1 MPFFAKLAGPLARLT
16 RTPLLDISPVPT
28 SGQASP
34 VERSTTDRLQ
44 VPAPKVTPGGVD
56 KARLHPSSSSAV
68 HGHGLQQ
75 GLSEALAVPLQGL
88 ARRKRSASLSRL
100 ESERSA
106 RVRGVRRNSITAI
119 PSAEVLAE
127 EAPRTP
133 TSLAGAHDKSEAEE
147 ALLQQLP
154 TTTDLTA
161 LVNEY
166 AALPMS
172 AKSLAGANA
181 LIAGALSSRSLQ
193 SNAEAIYALYE
204 HMQLSGMVPNEE
216 TYALVIEALCRRDTE
231 IVTRA
236 GPSDESSQLS
246 LAMTVAYEAHL
257 NKQLFASTT
266 PYNHLLQ
273 CCAYRGCSE
282 TAIAV
287 LSLLESNL
295 RTTKDAESY
304 RLLLQVFMNPWLTS
318 LDGETPEDK
327 QARALRACI
336 QVFSTFERVASAMAL
351 IEPTTTS
358 FTPAQCSSVW
368 ATMIDAYFALG
379 DAFGAVALLDRIL
392 SPKAGEL
399 ATPPLDEQIVSRM
412 IMGFV
417 RTGDC
422 RSAVQWL
429 RQLSASSLPAPN
441 PPALEGMV
449 LAAMQQP
456 STDAA
461 NLLRDIALVL
471 ASRSVAPADV
481 GLAAARCVTSL
492 ATVLEMR
499 KVERGLGASDLA
511 ASYRALFALAERVFA
526 QFSPEH
532 TLRTRQQTA
541 PVSAVLRLAAH
552 QAVMGDAAMSS
563 RLFALASMVLR
574 HADLSSA
581 ASISVMCDA
590 CHLPMA
596 IADAAMTHPD
606 GPPMPRFVA
615 LATMVLPALDGMSGS
630 LMDST
635 TTALIREYEA
645 LHRDAQCDL
654 SALPLS
660 NDDWQRV
667 VQVLLQAELAAG
679 TEYPGPEGY
688 SSLGKLLADLAR
700 MPQRLPLDMDSIRA
714 KLVGKY
720 GDVGAEMVASW
731 YETTPS
737 TTPALHAETAP
748 APRTESVSDR
758 AWNDLCI
765 DGVRS
770 TVLPP
775 VKSLDGALSS
785 LIHSLARPHGQLE
798 ADELYD
804 RLQTSVEKGHYPTP
818 GALAVLINAFGRNA
832 QVERIDELYEMA
844 MHVLAS
850 THHGH
855 EWRLQHWSQLEDGMI
870 TALSHAMLGERANRH
885 RLRLI
890 AAKQVPSAS
899 AYAALIATIQEH
911 TDDAVVAEELFNESK
926 RLGVRPTTYLYN
938 TVISK
943 LSRARKVDQALH
955 LFEDMRATHLRPS
968 SVTYGAAINAC
979 VRTGDEARAT
989 ALFSEMEQQPTFQP
1003 RVPPYNTMIQY
1014 YVHSVMNREK
1024 ALHYYEKMQQ
1034 AGVRPS
1040 AHTYKLLLDAW
1051 GTIEP
1056 VEPDRQQAVFARLSA
1071 DRLVSVQGTH
1081 WASLI
1086 HTQGVVLRNL
1096 DQALST
1102 FESIAERAPSLPRQN
1117 VSTVP
1122 DAVVYEALFAVF
1134 VVHGRTDLMPT
1145 YLARMGTQ
1153 RILPTAYI
1161 ANLLIKGY
1169 AQDGP
1174 MGLVEARRVF
1184 DAMIDPPAGVAAAGN
1199 HLPRHHGAGALGMR
1213 RERKPSYNS
1222 REQAIDRANVLGAL
1236 VNREPSTYE
1245 AMIRAELLF
1254 GHTDRASAIL
1264 ERMKARAFPA
1274 ALVHRAQMLFD
1285 RA

>member
-1 MPFFAKLAGPLARLT
+1 MYVQLT
-16 RTPLLDISPVPT
+16 QTLSDALTTPLKT
-28 SGQASP
+28 
-34 VERSTTDRLQ
+34 
-44 VPAPKVTPGGVD
+44 
-56 KARLHPSSSSAV
+56 
-68 HGHGLQQ
+68 
-75 GLSEALAVPLQGL
+75 LS
-88 ARRKRSASLSRL
+88 RRKRSASLSRL
-100 ESERSA
+100 ESERNA
-106 RVRGVRRNSITAI
+106 RLRGVRRNSITAI
-119 PSAEVLAE
+119 PSAEIRNDEPHV
-127 EAPRTP
+127 PP
-133 TSLAGAHDKSEAEE
+133 TFGAGVHDKSEAEE
-147 ALLQQLP
+147 ALVQRVLV
-154 TTTDLTA
+154 TTDLMA

-166 AALPMS
+166 MALPMS
-172 AKSLAGANA
+172 SKSVTGANELLA
-181 LIAGALSSRSLQ
+181 AALSSRSMQ
-193 SNAEAIYALYE
+193 PSEEAIYALYE
-204 HMQLSGMVPNEE
+204 HMQLSNMIPNEE
-216 TYALVIEALCRRDTE
+216 TYALVIEALCRKDME
-231 IVTRA
+231 IFSRV
-236 GPSDESSQLS
+236 GMSKESSQLS
-246 LAMTVAYEAHL
+246 LAMTVAYKAHV
-257 NKQLFASTT
+257 NKQFFATT
-266 PYNHLLQ
+266 APYNRLLQ
-273 CCAYRGCSE
+273 CCAQRGCSE

-304 RLLLQVFMNPWLTS
+304 RLLLQVFMNPRLS
-318 LDGETPEDK
+318 SIDGETPEDK
-327 QARALRACI
+327 QARALRACV

-351 IEPTTTS
+351 IEPSTTS

-412 IMGFV
+412 ILGFV
-417 RTGDC
+417 YTGDC

-429 RQLSASSLPAPN
+429 KQISASSLPAPSA
-441 PPALEGMV
+441 PALEGMV

-461 NLLRDIALVL
+461 ILLRDIALVL
-471 ASRSVAPADV
+471 AGRSVAPADV
-481 GLAAARCVTSL
+481 GLAASRCVTSL

-499 KVERGLGASDLA
+499 KVERSLSASDLA
-511 ASYRALFALAERVFA
+511 ASYRALVALAEKVFA

-532 TLRTRQQTA
+532 PLRTRQQA
-541 PVSAVLRLAAH
+541 GPVSAVLRLAAH
-552 QAVMGDAAMSS
+552 QSVIGDGAMSS
-563 RLFALASMVLR
+563 RLFALASMALR
-574 HADLSSA
+574 HADVSSA
-581 ASISVMCDA
+581 ASVSLMCDA

-596 IADAAMTHPD
+596 IADAAVAHPQ

-630 LMDST
+630 LVDST

-654 SALPLS
+654 GKLALS
-660 NDDWQRV
+660 DQDWQRV

-679 TEYPGPEGY
+679 TAYPGPEGY

-700 MPQRLPLDMDSIRA
+700 LSRRMPLDIETIRT
-714 KLVGKY
+714 KLVDKY
-720 GDVGAEMVASW
+720 GEVGAEMVTGW
-731 YETTPS
+731 YDSTPS
-737 TTPALHAETAP
+737 LTSTHHVEDVP
-748 APRTESVSDR
+748 APPAEPAVSDR

-765 DGVRS
+765 DGKCS
-770 TVLPP
+770 TILPP
-775 VKSLDGALSS
+775 VKSLDGALSN
-785 LIHSLARPHGQLE
+785 LIHGLARPHGQLE
-798 ADELYD
+798 ADDLYD
-804 RLQTSVEKGHYPTP
+804 RLQASVEKGQYPTP

-832 QVERIDELYEMA
+832 QVDRIDELYAMA

-855 EWRLQHWSQLEDGMI
+855 DWRLQHWSQLEDGMI
-870 TALSHAMLGERANRH
+870 TALSHAMLAERANRH

-890 AAKQVPSAS
+890 TAKQVPSAS

-943 LSRARKVDQALH
+943 LSRARKVDQALQ
-955 LFEDMRATHLRPS
+955 LFEDMRSTNLRPS

-989 ALFSEMEQQPTFQP
+989 ALFAEMEQQPTFQP

-1024 ALHYYEKMQQ
+1024 ALYYHEKMQQ

-1056 VEPDRQQAVFARLSA
+1056 VEPDRQQAVVARLSA

-1102 FESIAERAPSLPRQN
+1102 FESIAERAPSTPRQS

-1134 VVHGRTDLMPT
+1134 VVHGRTDLMPA

-1199 HLPRHHGAGALGMR
+1199 HLPRHHGAGALGLR
-1213 RERKPSYNS
+1213 RERKPTYTN
-1222 REQAIDRANVLGAL
+1222 REQAVDRANVLGAL

-1254 GHTDRASAIL
+1254 GHTDRASVIL

-1274 ALVHRAQMLFD
+1274 ALVHRAQTLFD

>member
-1 MPFFAKLAGPLARLT
+1 MPLFSKLAGTLARLT
-16 RTPLLDISPVPT
+16 RTPFLDLSPVPT

-34 VERSTTDRLQ
+34 VERSTTESFSVQ
-44 VPAPKVTPGGVD
+44 APKQAPRAFGDGN
-56 KARLHPSSSSAV
+56 ASHY
-68 HGHGLQQ
+68 
-75 GLSEALAVPLQGL
+75 LSQVMLSDAFVPPLQNL
-88 ARRKRSASLSRL
+88 SRRRRSASLSRL

-106 RVRGVRRNSITAI
+106 RLRGVRRNSITAI
-119 PSAEVLAE
+119 PCAKAEEEEPPHSATLAE
-127 EAPRTP
+127 
-133 TSLAGAHDKSEAEE
+133 GAHEKSEAEE
-147 ALLQQLP
+147 ALLQRVP
-154 TTTDLTA
+154 TTTDLMA
-161 LVNEY
+161 LVTEY
-166 AALPMS
+166 MALPITS
-172 AKSLAGANA
+172 KSLAGANELLA
-181 LIAGALSSRSLQ
+181 AALSARSVQ
-193 SNAEAIYALYE
+193 SSVEAIYALFE
-204 HMQLSGMVPNEE
+204 HMQLSNMAPNEE

-231 IVTRA
+231 IFSRV
-236 GPSDESSQLS
+236 GMSEESSELS
-246 LAMTVAYEAHL
+246 LAMTVAYKAHMS
-257 NKQLFASTT
+257 KQFFATT
-266 PYNHLLQ
+266 APYNRLLQ

-287 LSLLESNL
+287 LLLLESNL

-304 RLLLQVFMNPWLTS
+304 RLLLQVFMNPRLTS

-327 QARALRACI
+327 QARALRTCV

-351 IEPTTTS
+351 IEPTNTA
-358 FTPAQCSSVW
+358 FAPAQCSSVW
-368 ATMIDAYFALG
+368 ATMIDAYFAFG

-392 SPKAGEL
+392 SPKPGEL

-429 RQLSASSLPAPN
+429 RQLSASSLPAPSA
-441 PPALEGMV
+441 PALEGMV

-471 ASRSVAPADV
+471 AGRSVAPADV
-481 GLAAARCVTSL
+481 GLAASRCVTSL

-499 KVERGLGASDLA
+499 KVERSLSSSDLSV
-511 ASYRALFALAERVFA
+511 SYRALIALAERVFA
-526 QFSPEH
+526 QFSSDYA
-532 TLRTRQQTA
+532 LRTRQQA
-541 PVSAVLRLAAH
+541 GPVSAVLRLAAH
-552 QAVMGDAAMSS
+552 QAVMGDGALSS
-563 RLFALASMVLR
+563 RLFALATLALR
-574 HADLSSA
+574 HADVSSA
-581 ASISVMCDA
+581 ASVSLMCDA

-596 IADAAMTHPD
+596 IADAAVANPQ
-606 GPPMPRFVA
+606 GAPASRFVA

-630 LMDST
+630 LVDST
-635 TTALIREYEA
+635 ATALIREYEA
-645 LHRDAQCDL
+645 LHRDACDL
-654 SALPLS
+654 GQLS
-660 NDDWQRV
+660 LTDQDWQRV
-667 VQVLLQAELAAG
+667 VQMLLQAELAAG
-679 TEYPGPEGY
+679 TTYPGPEGY

-700 MPQRLPLDMDSIRA
+700 LPSRVPLDIEAIRA

-720 GDVGAEMVASW
+720 GDVGAEMVAGW
-731 YETTPS
+731 YES
-737 TTPALHAETAP
+737 TPAPAP
-748 APRTESVSDR
+748 APRAEAAPVPRAEAALSDR

-770 TVLPP
+770 ATLPP
-775 VKSLDGALSS
+775 VKSLDGALSNM
-785 LIHSLARPHGQLE
+785 IHGLARPHGQLE
-798 ADELYD
+798 ADDLYE
-804 RLQTSVEKGHYPTP
+804 RLQASVEKGQYPTP

-832 QVERIDELYEMA
+832 QVERIDELYAMA
-844 MHVLAS
+844 MHVLSS

-855 EWRLQHWSQLEDGMI
+855 DWRLQHWSQLEDGMI

-955 LFEDMRATHLRPS
+955 LFEDMRATNLRPS

-989 ALFSEMEQQPTFQP
+989 ALFAEMEQQPTFQP

-1024 ALHYYEKMQQ
+1024 ALHFYEKMQQ

-1056 VEPDRQQAVFARLSA
+1056 VEPDRQQSVFARLSA

-1096 DQALST
+1096 DQALGT
-1102 FESIAERAPSLPRQN
+1102 FESIAERAPSMPRQSM
-1117 VSTVP
+1117 STVP

-1213 RERKPSYNS
+1213 RERKPTYSQ

-1274 ALVHRAQMLFD
+1274 ALVHRAQTLFD

>member
-1 MPFFAKLAGPLARLT
+1 M
-16 RTPLLDISPVPT
+16 
-28 SGQASP
+28 
-34 VERSTTDRLQ
+34 
-44 VPAPKVTPGGVD
+44 
-56 KARLHPSSSSAV
+56 
-68 HGHGLQQ
+68 
-75 GLSEALAVPLQGL
+75 
-88 ARRKRSASLSRL
+88 
-100 ESERSA
+100 
-106 RVRGVRRNSITAI
+106 RRNSITAF
-119 PSAEVLAE
+119 PTTEGSDE
-127 EAPRTP
+127 EAPYTP
-133 TSLAGAHDKSEAEE
+133 TSSAGAPEKSEAEE
-147 ALLQQLP
+147 ALLLKVP
-154 TTTDLTA
+154 TATNLAA
-161 LVNEY
+161 LVDEY
-166 AALPMS
+166 IALPMS
-172 AKSLAGANA
+172 DKSLAGAND
-181 LIAGALSSRSLQ
+181 LIAAALSVRSLPL
-193 SNAEAIYALYE
+193 SAEAVYALYE
-204 HMQLSGMVPNEE
+204 HLQLSGMVPNEA
-216 TYALVIEALCRRDTE
+216 TYALVIDALCRRDAE
-231 IVTRA
+231 MVAR
-236 GPSDESSQLS
+236 GGLSNDSSSPLS
-246 LAMTVAYEAHL
+246 LAMTVAYEAHV
-257 NKQLFASTT
+257 NKQFFATTT

-273 CCAYRGCSE
+273 CCAYRGSSE
-282 TAIAV
+282 SAIAV
-287 LSLLESNL
+287 LALLESNL

-304 RLLLQVFMNPWLTS
+304 RLLLQVFMSPALTA
-318 LDGETPEDK
+318 LAGETLEDK

-336 QVFSTFERVASAMAL
+336 QVFSTFERVASAMAF
-351 IEPTTTS
+351 IDPTTTS
-358 FTPAQCSSVW
+358 FTRAQCSSVW
-368 ATMIDAYFALG
+368 ATMIDAYFDLG

-392 SPKAGEL
+392 SPKPGEL

-441 PPALEGMV
+441 ASALEGMV

-461 NLLRDIALVL
+461 YLLRDIALVL
-471 ASRSVAPADV
+471 EGRSKTASDV
-481 GLAAARCVTSL
+481 GLAASRCVTNL

-499 KVERGLGASDLA
+499 KVERSLSANDLA
-511 ASYRALFALAERVFA
+511 LSYSALTSLAERVFA
-526 QFSPEH
+526 QFGAEH
-532 TLRTRQQTA
+532 SMRTRQHAA
-541 PVSAVLRLAAH
+541 PVSAMLRLAAH
-552 QAVMGDAAMSS
+552 QSVMGDAALSS
-563 RLFALASMVLR
+563 RLFALASTALR

-581 ASISVMCDA
+581 ASVSVMCDA

-596 IADAAMTHPD
+596 IADAAVAQPPHGT
-606 GPPMPRFVA
+606 PMPRFVA
-615 LATMVLPALDGMSGS
+615 LATLVLPALDGMSGS
-630 LMDST
+630 LVDST

-645 LHRDAQCDL
+645 LHRNAVCDL
-654 SALPLS
+654 SKLALS
-660 NDDWQRV
+660 DDDWQRV

-679 TEYPGPEGY
+679 STYPGPEGY
-688 SSLGKLLADLAR
+688 SSLGKLLADLAQLPR
-700 MPQRLPLDMDSIRA
+700 RLPLPVDTIREQ
-714 KLVGKY
+714 LVQKY
-720 GDVGAEMVASW
+720 GEAGAEIVAGW
-731 YETTPS
+731 YQSASP
-737 TTPALHAETAP
+737 AP
-748 APRTESVSDR
+748 APHTEATPPPRTESAVPERTWDE
-758 AWNDLCI
+758 LCI
-765 DGVRS
+765 DGVLS
-770 TVLPP
+770 TTLPP
-775 VKSLDGALSS
+775 VKALDGPLSN
-785 LIHSLARPHGQLE
+785 LIHNLARPHGQLD
-798 ADELYD
+798 ADEVYE
-804 RLQTSVEKGHYPTP
+804 RLQASVEKGLYPTP
-818 GALAVLINAFGRNA
+818 GALAVLINTCGRSA
-832 QVERIDELYEMA
+832 QVERIDELYAMA

-855 EWRLQHWSQLEDGMI
+855 DWRLQHWTQLEDGMI
-870 TALSHAMLGERANRH
+870 TALSHAMQGERANRH

-943 LSRARKVDQALH
+943 LSRARKVDQALQ
-955 LFEDMRATHLRPS
+955 LFEDMRATNLRPS

-979 VRTGDEARAT
+979 VRTGDEARAV
-989 ALFSEMEQQPTFQP
+989 ALFAEMEQQPTFQP

-1024 ALHYYEKMQQ
+1024 ALHFYEKMQQ

-1056 VEPDRQQAVFARLSA
+1056 VEPDRQQAIFARLSA

-1102 FESIAERAPSLPRQN
+1102 FESIADRAPSLPRES

-1174 MGLVEARRVF
+1174 MGLIEARRVF

-1199 HLPRHHGAGALGMR
+1199 HLPRHHGAGALGLR
-1213 RERKPSYNS
+1213 RERKPGHSI
-1222 REQAIDRANVLGAL
+1222 REQTIDRANVLGAL

-1274 ALVHRAQMLFD
+1274 ALVHRAQTLFD

>member
-1 MPFFAKLAGPLARLT
+1 MPLFAKLAGPLARLT
-16 RTPLLDISPVPT
+16 RTPLLDLSPVPT
-28 SGQASP
+28 SGQVSP
-34 VERSTTDRLQ
+34 VERSATESFTVQ
-44 VPAPKVTPGGVD
+44 TPK
-56 KARLHPSSSSAV
+56 
-68 HGHGLQQ
+68 
-75 GLSEALAVPLQGL
+75 EALRDLRDGDKPPLSSLEMLSDAL
-88 ARRKRSASLSRL
+88 AAPLPNLGRRRRSASLSRL

-106 RVRGVRRNSITAI
+106 RLRGVRRNSITVL
-119 PSAEVLAE
+119 PSAEIPE
-127 EAPRTP
+127 EEPSRTP
-133 TSLAGAHDKSEAEE
+133 TPVIGVHDKSEAEE
-147 ALLQQLP
+147 TLLQRISA
-154 TTTDLTA
+154 TTDLMA

-166 AALPMS
+166 MALPM
-172 AKSLAGANA
+172 ADKSLTGANEF
-181 LIAGALSSRSLQ
+181 LSAVLSARSMQ
-193 SNAEAIYALYE
+193 SGAEAVYALYE
-204 HMQLSGMVPNEE
+204 HMQLSNMALNEE
-216 TYALVIEALCRRDTE
+216 TYALVIEALCRRDME
-231 IVTRA
+231 IFSRV
-236 GPSDESSQLS
+236 GMSQESSQLP
-246 LAMTVAYEAHL
+246 LAMTVAYKAHVA
-257 NKQLFASTT
+257 KQLFASTI
-266 PYNHLLQ
+266 PYNRLLQ

-282 TAIAV
+282 TAIVV

-295 RTTKDAESY
+295 RITKDAESY
-304 RLLLQVFMNPWLTS
+304 RLLLQVFMNPRLIS
-318 LDGETPEDK
+318 LDDETPEDK
-327 QARALRACI
+327 QARMLRACV

-351 IEPTTTS
+351 IEPSTTA

-392 SPKAGEL
+392 SPKPNEL
-399 ATPPLDEQIVSRM
+399 ATPPLDKQIVSRM
-412 IMGFV
+412 ITGFV

-422 RSAVQWL
+422 RSAVRWL
-429 RQLSASSLPAPN
+429 RQLSASSLPAPSA
-441 PPALEGMV
+441 PALEDMV
-449 LAAMQQP
+449 VAAMQQP

-461 NLLRDIALVL
+461 NLLRDIAQVL
-471 ASRSVAPADV
+471 AGRSVAPANV
-481 GLAAARCVTSL
+481 GLAASRCVTNL

-499 KVERGLGASDLA
+499 KVERSLSANDLSV
-511 ASYRALFALAERVFA
+511 SYRALFALAERVFA

-532 TLRTRQQTA
+532 PLCTRQQA
-541 PVSAVLRLAAH
+541 VPVSAVLRLAAH
-552 QAVMGDAAMSS
+552 QAVMGDSALSS
-563 RLFALASMVLR
+563 RLFALASMALR
-574 HADLSSA
+574 HADVNSA
-581 ASISVMCDA
+581 ASVSLVCDA
-590 CHLPMA
+590 CHLPMP
-596 IADAAMTHPD
+596 IADAAVANPQKE
-606 GPPMPRFVA
+606 PMPRFVA

-630 LMDST
+630 LVDST

-654 SALPLS
+654 GTLS
-660 NDDWQRV
+660 LTDEDWQRV
-667 VQVLLQAELAAG
+667 VQVLLRAELAAG
-679 TEYPGPEGY
+679 STYPGPEGY

-700 MPQRLPLDMDSIRA
+700 LPKRVPLDMEAIRA

-720 GDVGAEMVASW
+720 GEVGAEMVACW
-731 YETTPS
+731 YESKPPLA
-737 TTPALHAETAP
+737 PAHLAEAAP
-748 APRTESVSDR
+748 APRPEPAKLDH

-770 TVLPP
+770 ATLPP
-775 VKSLDGALSS
+775 VKSLDGALSN
-785 LIHSLARPHGQLE
+785 LIHGLARPHSQLE
-798 ADELYD
+798 ADELYE
-804 RLQTSVEKGHYPTP
+804 RLQASVEKGQYPTP
-818 GALAVLINAFGRNA
+818 GALAVLINAYGRNA
-832 QVERIDELYEMA
+832 QVERIDELYAMA

-850 THHGH
+850 MRHRQD
-855 EWRLQHWSQLEDGMI
+855 WRLQHWSQLENGMI
-870 TALSHAMLGERANRH
+870 TALSHAMLGELANQH

-955 LFEDMRATHLRPS
+955 LFEDMRAMNLRPS

-979 VRTGDEARAT
+979 VRTGDEARAI
-989 ALFSEMEQQPTFQP
+989 ALFAEMEQQPTFQP

-1024 ALHYYEKMQQ
+1024 ALHFYEKMQQ

-1096 DQALST
+1096 DQALAT
-1102 FESIAERAPSLPRQN
+1102 FESIAERAPSMPRQS

-1199 HLPRHHGAGALGMR
+1199 HLPRHHGAGALGLR
-1213 RERKPSYNS
+1213 RERKSTQSN

-1236 VNREPSTYE
+1236 VSREPSTYE
-1245 AMIRAELLF
+1245 TMIRAELLY
-1254 GHTDRASAIL
+1254 GHTDRASVIL

-1274 ALVHRAQMLFD
+1274 ALVHRAQSLFD